1 MTREVTVMCPEE
13 EVVVDE
19 VEGRRAI
26 QERALLD
33 VVMTYRRSLRREDIP
48 KWEIDRWR
56 KSMMY
61 KNPQRP

>member
-61 KNPQRP
+61 KNPQSP

>member
-1 MTREVTVMCPEE
+1 MCPEE

-26 QERALLD
+26 QERAVLD
-33 VVMTYRRSLRREDIP
+33 VVMTYRRSLRRGDIP
-48 KWEIDRWR
+48 KGEIDRWR

-61 KNPQRP
+61 KNPQNP

>member
-33 VVMTYRRSLRREDIP
+33 VVMTYRRSLRRGDIP
-48 KWEIDRWR
+48 KGEMDR
-56 KSMMY
+56 
-61 KNPQRP
+61 